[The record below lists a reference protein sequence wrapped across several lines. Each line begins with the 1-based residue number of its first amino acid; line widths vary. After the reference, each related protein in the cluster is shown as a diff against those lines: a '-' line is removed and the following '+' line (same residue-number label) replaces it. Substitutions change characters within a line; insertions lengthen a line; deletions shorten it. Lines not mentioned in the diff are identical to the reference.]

1 MDDQRFDSITRK
13 LASGTSRRAALKGL
27 LGIGGVAVA
36 GLAGS
41 GQTDA
46 ARRGFSGPS
55 FSLTPTPICVANGNT
70 CPEDPADPS
79 LCCSGYCCKFIHD
92 PGPGVCC
99 VPPPP

>member
-1 MDDQRFDSITRK
+1 MDDQRFDSIARK
-13 LASGTSRRAALKGL
+13 LASSTSRRAALKGL

-79 LCCSGYCCKFIHD
+79 QCCSGYCCKFIHD